1 MKNKSKVLDK
11 TLTFYLPM
19 ATMLTWTL
27 FPLYWTLNTAFK
39 PEGDIIKSPL
49 QYLPKNVTF
58 DNFINAWSD
67 VGFEKY
73 FQNSFVVGLGT
84 VVLTLVL
91 SVLAGYALARY
102 DFKGK
107 NMVMLVL
114 LMTQFIP
121 RSMLIIPLFVMFSNI
136 GLISNPI
143 SLILIY
149 SAVQVPFSAI
159 LMSGFIAGIP
169 SEIEEAAA
177 VDGATRLQAIR
188 QVIFPLLIPG
198 VVATSINVFIYSWNE
213 FLLALMLTNNQSK
226 FTLPVGLSFM
236 LGEFNINYGALAAG
250 SIIALVPSVILFI
263 FAQKHLVNGM
273 GGAVKG

>member
-1 MKNKSKVLDK
+1 MQNKRGKLDK
-11 TLTFYLPM
+11 TLTFYLPL
-19 ATMLTWTL
+19 ATMLMWTL
-27 FPLYWTLNTAFK
+27 FPIYWTLNTAFK
-39 PEGDIIKSPL
+39 PEGDIVKSPL
-49 QYLPKNVTF
+49 QYLPKSPTV
-58 DNFINAWSD
+58 DNFINAWRD

-73 FQNSFVVGLGT
+73 FKNSFVVGLGT
-84 VVLTLVL
+84 VFLTLIL

-107 NMVMLVL
+107 RIFMLIL

-121 RSMLIIPLFVMFSNI
+121 RSMLIIPLFVMFSKV

-143 SLILIY
+143 SLVLVY

-159 LMSGFIAGIP
+159 LMQGFISGIP
-169 SEIEEAAA
+169 PELEEAASI
-177 VDGATRLQAIR
+177 DGATRIQAIIK
-188 QVIFPLLIPG
+188 VIVPLLLPG
-198 VVATSINVFIYSWNE
+198 FVATGINIFVYAWNE
-213 FLLALMLTNNQSK
+213 FVLALMLVNTQSK

-250 SIIALVPSVILFI
+250 SIIALIPSIILFL